1 MCSIESGCRTGH
13 PVLIAGADWH
23 YNECGSATEAGPQ
36 NCFGA
41 GMVVDGGRLDPCS
54 PLSSGASPYLPH
66 RKTGR
71 FDRVRAKV
79 KSGRLGSAPDF
90 FDRAEKNR
98 KPGSRSALVLWGSSE
113 HKRSGAQA
121 NEQR

>member
-41 GMVVDGGRLDPCS
+41 GMVVGDANFC
-54 PLSSGASPYLPH
+54 LSKVPKDTYFYFSGKFFVDDLQIIFM
-66 RKTGR
+66 KNCNEE
-71 FDRVRAKV
+71 VLLV
-79 KSGRLGSAPDF
+79 DF
-90 FDRAEKNR
+90 F
-98 KPGSRSALVLWGSSE
+98 
-113 HKRSGAQA
+113 
-121 NEQR
+121 